1 MRTSHVVAIIL
12 LASSCS
18 GCIVWPTEHRSS
30 MNGPAGQMTL
40 CEAATIL
47 EPGNSTREEIATRLT
62 IHGTSLGNGKVVA
75 YTWVT
80 GTDTQLSWFFV
91 PLLVRT
97 DKLPAGTFG
106 VLSEHTDF
114 LLLELDDRDVLNR
127 YKVQHGGAL
136 NHLATSLDDAR
147 LKR

>member
-1 MRTSHVVAIIL
+1 
-12 LASSCS
+12 
-18 GCIVWPTEHRSS
+18 

-75 YTWVT
+75 YTWST
-80 GTDTQLSWFFV
+80 GQSPRLIIV
-91 PLLVRT
+91 NLLGGG
-97 DKLPAGTFG
+97 AGEID
-106 VLSEHTDF
+106 LDWCDRIDY
-114 LLLELDDRDVLNR
+114 LLLEFDDRDVLKR
-127 YKVQHGGAL
+127 YKVQHGGTL
-136 NHLATSLDDAR
+136 NYLATSLDDAR

>member
-1 MRTSHVVAIIL
+1 
-12 LASSCS
+12 
-18 GCIVWPTEHRSS
+18 

-40 CEAATIL
+40 REAAAIL

-75 YTWVT
+75 YTWST
-80 GTDTQLSWFFV
+80 GGSPRLFIV
-91 PLLVRT
+91 NVLGGG
-97 DKLPAGTFG
+97 AGEID
-106 VLSEHTDF
+106 LDWCDRIDY
-114 LLLELDDRDVLNR
+114 LLLEFDDRDVLKR

-136 NHLATSLDDAR
+136 NYLATSLNDAR

>member
-1 MRTSHVVAIIL
+1 MRTTHVVAIIL
-12 LASSCS
+12 IASSCG
-18 GCIVWPTEHRSS
+18 GCIVWPTEHRSY

-40 CEAATIL
+40 CEAAAIL

-75 YTWVT
+75 YTWST
-80 GTDTQLSWFFV
+80 GESTRLFILAVS
-91 PLLVRT
+91 LVGGG
-97 DKLPAGTFG
+97 AGEFDFDWG
-106 VLSEHTDF
+106 ERTDF
-114 LLLELDDRDVLNR
+114 LLLEFDDRDVLKR

-136 NHLATSLDDAR
+136 NYLATSLNDAR